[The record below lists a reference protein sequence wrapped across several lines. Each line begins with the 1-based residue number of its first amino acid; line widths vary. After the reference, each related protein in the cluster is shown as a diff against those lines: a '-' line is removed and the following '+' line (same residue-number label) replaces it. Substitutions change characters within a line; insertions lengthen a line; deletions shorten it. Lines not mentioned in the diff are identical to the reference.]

1 MKQTKIKKIPQRK
14 CVGCNEMKE
23 KKALLRIVRSPEGE
37 ISLDL
42 TGKKAGRGAYVCQ
55 SKECITKA
63 VKEKRLER
71 ALEKPVSEEVYAKL
85 MANNGVTFALGLA
98 QKAGKLASGDYAVRS
113 ALKNG
118 KAKLLLVAADAAEN
132 SKKDMYFMA
141 EMSDTPVVECLT
153 RDELGWA
160 IGKAKR
166 TAVVV
171 LDNSFANMIKKNI

>member
-1 MKQTKIKKIPQRK
+1 
-14 CVGCNEMKE
+14 
-23 KKALLRIVRSPEGE
+23 
-37 ISLDL
+37 
-42 TGKKAGRGAYVCQ
+42 
-55 SKECITKA
+55 
-63 VKEKRLER
+63 
-71 ALEKPVSEEVYAKL
+71 

-141 EMSDTPVVECLT
+141 DTPVVECLT

-171 LDNSFANMIKKNI
+171 LDNSFANMINKNI

>member
-63 VKEKRLER
+63 KRLER

-85 MANNGVTFALGLA
+85 LEDLPDG
-98 QKAGKLASGDYAVRS
+98 
-113 ALKNG
+113 
-118 KAKLLLVAADAAEN
+118 E
-132 SKKDMYFMA
+132 
-141 EMSDTPVVECLT
+141 
-153 RDELGWA
+153 
-160 IGKAKR
+160 
-166 TAVVV
+166 
-171 LDNSFANMIKKNI
+171 

>member
-14 CVGCNEMKE
+14 CVGCNGMKE

-85 MANNGVTFALGLA
+85 LEDLPDG
-98 QKAGKLASGDYAVRS
+98 
-113 ALKNG
+113 
-118 KAKLLLVAADAAEN
+118 E
-132 SKKDMYFMA
+132 
-141 EMSDTPVVECLT
+141 
-153 RDELGWA
+153 
-160 IGKAKR
+160 
-166 TAVVV
+166 
-171 LDNSFANMIKKNI
+171 